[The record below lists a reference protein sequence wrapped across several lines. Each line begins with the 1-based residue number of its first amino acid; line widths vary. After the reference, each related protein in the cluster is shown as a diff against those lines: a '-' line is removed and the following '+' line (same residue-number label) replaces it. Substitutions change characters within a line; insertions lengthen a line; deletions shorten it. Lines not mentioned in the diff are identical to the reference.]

1 VLASLFAAAKSYPN
15 ANGSSAT
22 TEATSKA
29 VKEHEI
35 PGAVIL
41 DSDVW
46 SSENGSLTLTGKPR
60 RDKIRDKFIVQIE
73 QAYAELSSEGALG
86 AHGKR
91 TEDTDM
97 EAHMVIG
104 SPSPPLTTT
113 ATTTTPPPPLTMAAT
128 NSLPSPPSTM
138 LSLQLPA
145 TQRHDSFDNCSSS
158 HHEEIESTNRAALV
172 SLLASTWSAAPLET
186 VNICLPA
193 VLELS
198 VELLQPLVSA

>member
-1 VLASLFAAAKSYPN
+1 VR
-15 ANGSSAT
+15 
-22 TEATSKA
+22 
-29 VKEHEI
+29 EHEI

-46 SSENGSLTLTGKPR
+46 SSENGLLTLTGKPR
-60 RDKIRDKFIVQIE
+60 RDKIRDKFIVKIE
-73 QAYAELSSEGALG
+73 QAYAELCSEGASG
-86 AHGKR
+86 AHGKWA
-91 TEDTDM
+91 EDTDM
-97 EAHMVIG
+97 EAQMVIG

-113 ATTTTPPPPLTMAAT
+113 ATTTTTTKVAAT

-145 TQRHDSFDNCSSS
+145 TKRHDSFDNCSSS

-172 SLLASTWSAAPLET
+172 SLLASTWSAALLET